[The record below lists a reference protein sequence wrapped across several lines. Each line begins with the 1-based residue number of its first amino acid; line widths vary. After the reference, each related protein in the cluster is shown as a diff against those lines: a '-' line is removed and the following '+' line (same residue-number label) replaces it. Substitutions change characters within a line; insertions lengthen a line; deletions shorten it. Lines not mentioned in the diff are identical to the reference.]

1 MAKRKKEI
9 TNTVSV
15 VVMIITFYS
24 SSLVIIIIIIFIS
37 LTEQQLKSTL
47 VHTTLVYMRSL
58 HHSHHHTR
66 DMSSTTNNNRRPNEV
81 FRQQEGGNVDGASD
95 ASLFTVI
102 VRRNTRVLI
111 LTSRTVYYRRRIP
124 EGGFLTD
131 DILHMENL
139 LGIRFERLVDLLERR
154 SGLDGIVNPE
164 VTFWVM
170 MYETTNRLPPR
181 FIIRHRQQ
189 ANNAVAATPQL
200 LHQVVP
206 SPDDTC
212 VICLET
218 GGGKPTV
225 SGVVDCRGMRRAP
238 LPHSLHSALGN
249 FLPDVPRAVGC
260 CCCYH

>member
-1 MAKRKKEI
+1 
-9 TNTVSV
+9 
-15 VVMIITFYS
+15 MIITFYS
-24 SSLVIIIIIIFIS
+24 SSLVIIIIIIIIS

-218 GGGKPTV
+218 GGVNQPYQEWSTVEGCDAHHFHTACIRRWGTSCPT
-225 SGVVDCRGMRRAP
+225 CRAP
-238 LPHSLHSALGN
+238 WAAAAATINRS
-249 FLPDVPRAVGC
+249 DAVNDE
-260 CCCYH
+260 

>member
-1 MAKRKKEI
+1 MCSHCHCIYCKRCI
-9 TNTVSV
+9 T
-15 VVMIITFYS
+15 
-24 SSLVIIIIIIFIS
+24 L
-37 LTEQQLKSTL
+37 LLL
-47 VHTTLVYMRSL
+47 LA
-58 HHSHHHTR
+58 R
-66 DMSSTTNNNRRPNEV
+66 DMSSTTTTTNNNRRPNNNNEV
-81 FRQQEGGNVDGASD
+81 FRQQEGGGGSVGGAAAAAD

-111 LTSRTVYYRRRIP
+111 LTSRTMYYRRRIP

-218 GGGKPTV
+218 GGVNQPYQEWSTVEGCDAHHFHTACIRRWGTSCPT
-225 SGVVDCRGMRRAP
+225 CRAP
-238 LPHSLHSALGN
+238 WA
-249 FLPDVPRAVGC
+249 AAAAAATI
-260 CCCYH
+260 